1 MALLLAVS
9 VASNLKA
16 SVQIQILTVER
27 VGRSQVASESAVCSL
42 PSPTPSQTP
51 PPPRPKH
58 FPELPQP
65 LLCAARGSLRSEILG
80 GRWGEQ
86 KDQCQ
91 KPACL
96 GLNPLLLQSGRLF
109 NLPESQLCHL

>member
-42 PSPTPSQTP
+42 
-51 PPPRPKH
+51 PRPKH

-96 GLNPLLLQSGRLF
+96 GLNPLLLQLGRLF